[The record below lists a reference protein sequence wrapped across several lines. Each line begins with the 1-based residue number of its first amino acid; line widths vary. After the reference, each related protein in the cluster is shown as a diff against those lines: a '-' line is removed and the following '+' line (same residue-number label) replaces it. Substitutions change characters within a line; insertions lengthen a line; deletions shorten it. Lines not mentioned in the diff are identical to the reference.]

1 LNRQTDA
8 VRRNPSKRPLPTHG
22 VADDFT
28 PLDVKRGT
36 LFVYVRRVQV
46 PRDIANLGS
55 PHGYWSFLPAS
66 ARVKLELSITAAG
79 MDFITAGSRI
89 VSATAGFRWPE
100 VYTRSIRRLLRSA
113 AESRIH
119 TLEVVNVD
127 CSRNPVFYKVNIVA
141 QPLAIRNSRVLER
154 EQSILRLDTE
164 EVA

>member
-79 MDFITAGSRI
+79 MDLITAGSRI
-89 VSATAGFRWPE
+89 VSATAGIQVAGSVHTQHQAALALGGGE
-100 VYTRSIRRLLRSA
+100 QDTHTRGS
-113 AESRIH
+113 E
-119 TLEVVNVD
+119 
-127 CSRNPVFYKVNIVA
+127 C
-141 QPLAIRNSRVLER
+141 
-154 EQSILRLDTE
+154 
-164 EVA
+164 